1 MSERPVIEFPCEN
14 YPIKVIGKSGDTL
27 RQNVVDIVRN
37 HDETFSESSV
47 EENPSSQGNY
57 TAVRLAIRAT
67 GERQLKALHE
77 DLMSHPLIKLVL

>member
-1 MSERPVIEFPCEN
+1 VSDKPLIEFPCEN
-14 YPIKVIGKSGDTL
+14 YPIKVIGNSGDTL
-27 RQNVVDIVRN
+27 RRNVVDIVRM
-37 HDETFSESSV
+37 HDETFSESSI

-77 DLMSHPLIKLVL
+77 DLMSHPLVKLVF